1 MNPRTVHWPTK
12 EPSKTESEK
21 TPKKQPVKGCQN
33 VLKSIARVPLILLY
47 LVRVTVSTS
56 QWRKSRTSL
65 SIIIIVIIIV
75 IVGQT
80 YIIYVNNLLLLFYL
94 ARVLLLLLLIPRE
107 MVGIRFFFLRRFAA
121 DERETQTTARSEA
134 KAQTESRTGSDAI
147 ENTRSCDAHS
157 VAVAVGVAAVDDGVS
172 FVTCKER
179 ERQEERER
187 ESAWVSW
194 RLPPSAYQFHCTLSL
209 ALRVVVFTPSLWLS
223 ISRSLI
229 APLVRRWLEIGI

>member
-1 MNPRTVHWPTK
+1 MK
-12 EPSKTESEK
+12 EITH
-21 TPKKQPVKGCQN
+21 
-33 VLKSIARVPLILLY
+33 KS
-47 LVRVTVSTS
+47 
-56 QWRKSRTSL
+56 
-65 SIIIIVIIIV
+65 SIIIIV

-157 VAVAVGVAAVDDGVS
+157 VAVSVGVAAVDDGVS

-179 ERQEERER
+179 ERDKKRER
-187 ESAWVSW
+187 
-194 RLPPSAYQFHCTLSL
+194 
-209 ALRVVVFTPSLWLS
+209 
-223 ISRSLI
+223 
-229 APLVRRWLEIGI
+229 

>member
-1 MNPRTVHWPTK
+1 
-12 EPSKTESEK
+12 
-21 TPKKQPVKGCQN
+21 
-33 VLKSIARVPLILLY
+33 
-47 LVRVTVSTS
+47 
-56 QWRKSRTSL
+56 
-65 SIIIIVIIIV
+65 
-75 IVGQT
+75 
-80 YIIYVNNLLLLFYL
+80 
-94 ARVLLLLLLIPRE
+94 

-187 ESAWVSW
+187 ESA
-194 RLPPSAYQFHCTLSL
+194 
-209 ALRVVVFTPSLWLS
+209 
-223 ISRSLI
+223 
-229 APLVRRWLEIGI
+229 

>member
-1 MNPRTVHWPTK
+1 M
-12 EPSKTESEK
+12 
-21 TPKKQPVKGCQN
+21 
-33 VLKSIARVPLILLY
+33 
-47 LVRVTVSTS
+47 
-56 QWRKSRTSL
+56 
-65 SIIIIVIIIV
+65 
-75 IVGQT
+75 
-80 YIIYVNNLLLLFYL
+80 NNLLLLFYL

-157 VAVAVGVAAVDDGVS
+157 VSVAVSVGVAAVDDGVS

-187 ESAWVSW
+187 GRARVSELASSTIGLSIPLHTVA
-194 RLPPSAYQFHCTLSL
+194 RTKSCCFLSL
-209 ALRVVVFTPSLWLS
+209 SLYHSPSLTFLS
-223 ISRSLI
+223 FGRSLI
-229 APLVRRWLEIGI
+229 APLVRR